1 MPNSSRPVK
10 DWPGPGSSLLAE
22 PVAIPNVPS
31 KTSHGFTYVLL
42 MWLASRIVIV
52 VAMQLIAPLLPL
64 QPANIPDI
72 IKPVFNFTPTPGFE
86 LFSHWDGDWYEKIA
100 TEGYQYD
107 SQSSQQQSIAFFP
120 LFPLLVR
127 GLMLL
132 GLPFSFAAFLINNF
146 AFLGATYFLF
156 RWAAEQHGARVAR
169 WAVAVLVWF
178 PYSIYGT
185 VAYTESLFLLCTT
198 GSLWAFEQKQYRWT
212 AFWAALATACRPPG
226 IALVIALL
234 LAAWKEK
241 RPLQAYAAALTGL
254 AGILAFAL
262 YCGIQFND
270 PLAFHKAQQAWDS
283 ENLISLFQRVV
294 LGMRP
299 SLDIAIRLIVLAGS
313 TVLLYWY
320 RKTLSTVAFLYGVS
334 SLALILASG
343 STMSINRF
351 AFGIVSLSLVSGL
364 ALARLPRLGLGIIG
378 ACAIGLCFFSIRFA
392 WWRWVA

>member
-1 MPNSSRPVK
+1 MGGWLGHKSQ
-10 DWPGPGSSLLAE
+10 LLPE
-22 PVAIPNVPS
+22 PVVAVPEVPS
-31 KTSHGFTYVLL
+31 KVSNGFTYVLL
-42 MWLASRIVIV
+42 MWLASRLVVI

-64 QPANIPDI
+64 QPMTIPDVV
-72 IKPVFNFTPTPGFE
+72 KPIFNFIPTPGFE

-146 AFLGATYFLF
+146 AFLGAVYFLF
-156 RWAAEQHGARVAR
+156 RWAAEQHGVRVAR

-198 GSLWAFEQKQYRWT
+198 GSLWAFEQKRYRWT

-241 RPLQAYAAALTGL
+241 RPFPAYVAGLAGL
-254 AGILAFAL
+254 AGILVFAL

-283 ENLISLFQRVV
+283 ENLMSVFQKIVV
-294 LGMRP
+294 ERRP
-299 SLDIAIRLIVLAGS
+299 SLDMATRLTVLVGS
-313 TVLLYWY
+313 TFLLGWY
-320 RKTLSTVAFLYGVS
+320 RKTLTTVAFLYGVS

-351 AFGIVSLSLVSGL
+351 AFGIVSLSLVAGL
-364 ALARLPRLGLGIIG
+364 ALARLPRVGWGLMG
-378 ACAIGLCFFSIRFA
+378 AFAIGLSLSSIRFA

>member
-1 MPNSSRPVK
+1 MRGWLSHRSQVLPESV
-10 DWPGPGSSLLAE
+10 
-22 PVAIPNVPS
+22 VAVSEVQS
-31 KTSHGFTYVLL
+31 KVSHGFSYVLL
-42 MWLASRIVIV
+42 MWLASRLVII

-64 QPANIPDI
+64 QPMTIPDVV
-72 IKPVFNFTPTPGFE
+72 KPIFNFTPTPGFE

-120 LFPLLVR
+120 LFPLVVR
-127 GLMLL
+127 GLMVM
-132 GLPFSFAAFLINNF
+132 GLPFSLAAFLINNL
-146 AFLGATYFLF
+146 AFLGAAYFLF
-156 RWAAEQHGARVAR
+156 RWAAEQHGLRVAR

-198 GSLWAFEQKQYRWT
+198 GSLWAFDQKRYRWM

-241 RPLQAYAAALTGL
+241 RPFSAYAAALAGL

-262 YCGIQFND
+262 YCGLQFND
-270 PLAFHKAQQAWDS
+270 PLAFHRAQQAWDS
-283 ENLISLFQRVV
+283 ENLMSIFQRIV
-294 LGMRP
+294 LERRP
-299 SLDIAIRLIVLAGS
+299 NLDIATRLV
-313 TVLLYWY
+313 VLLGSACLLGWY
-320 RKTLSTVAFLYGVS
+320 RKTLTPVAFLYGVS

-364 ALARLPRLGLGIIG
+364 ALARLPRLGLGVIG
-378 ACAIGLCFFSIRFA
+378 ACAIGLSFFSIRFA